1 MTKIEKFQREN
12 LARLVRAKA
21 ERERRETQSRQDA
34 RVINATVREGFNAEL
49 YERVKEAQ
57 KLRG

>member
-21 ERERRETQSRQDA
+21 ERERRETQSSQDA
-34 RVINATVREGFNAEL
+34 RVINATVREGFNHRHF
-49 YERVKEAQ
+49 ERVKEAQ
-57 KLRG
+57 RIKE